1 MSIDQS
7 KIRNFCIIAHIDHG
21 KSTLADRI
29 IEKTGTLTSREMQ
42 AQVLDN
48 MDLERE
54 RGITIKSQAVRII
67 YQAKDGEEY
76 IFNLI
81 DTPGHVDF
89 NYEVSRSLAACD
101 GAILV
106 VDAAQGVE
114 AQTLANVYLALD
126 HDLDVL
132 PVINKIDLPSA
143 RPEEVAQEIE
153 DVIGIEAMDAPRI
166 SAKTGLNIE
175 EVLEQIV
182 TKIPAPAGDPK
193 APLKALIFDALYD
206 SYKGVIVFC
215 RIKEGTVKV
224 GTKIKMMATGAEDL
238 VTEVGYFGAGQFI
251 PCDELSAGMVG
262 YITASI
268 KNVKDTRVGDTIT
281 DAAEPITPEKQ
292 AEIERW
298 LASQPKHQPAD
309 SVTEKRSNLLIVF
322 AESLESWVLEKKVD
336 GKEITPCLNRLLK
349 EKSTL
354 YAPNVLTQVKGGRS
368 IDAQLMICSGLLP
381 LMSGTYSSL
390 YYDNTFYTLQK
401 AMRWLKHSRSYLLTI
416 DKVSTW
422 NQGAV
427 ARSFG
432 TDTIISYHD
441 FKMTEAFGTHKRIG
455 DASFFKQCREKI
467 ERGEVWKPGESVYM
481 QFVTYSGHAPFK
493 LPNHLRTITFPA
505 SIPEKAADYMTTAH
519 YTDKAIG
526 DFVAYLKTLP
536 QYKETIVVIVGDH
549 EGLASYRQE
558 LVGNPACRGLVSDK
572 QLTPFIVLN
581 SPVGMRYDKF
591 MGQIDIYPTL
601 LNLMQLDAYRWHGL
615 GQSILDPRKQGVAV
629 GSVMNVEGTGSDK
642 EVERLKEAHTVSDY
656 MLRYDWLKRLD

>member
-1 MSIDQS
+1 MRQQLWDKTAIIFAVGIFLTFVAFDVIWCMDTTFASFS
-7 KIRNFCIIAHIDHG
+7 FFETYATKIIA
-21 KSTLADRI
+21 TLALA
-29 IEKTGTLTSREMQ
+29 GVYALTRCRW
-42 AQVLDN
+42 AQ
-48 MDLERE
+48 
-54 RGITIKSQAVRII
+54 I
-67 YQAKDGEEY
+67 
-76 IFNLI
+76 
-81 DTPGHVDF
+81 
-89 NYEVSRSLAACD
+89 
-101 GAILV
+101 V
-106 VDAAQGVE
+106 VM
-114 AQTLANVYLALD
+114 AL
-126 HDLDVL
+126 LDVL
-132 PVINKIDLPSA
+132 LVANLMYFRTYYSAIPASSYLEAGNLADFKASVTDSLRWADIVLPLITIATAVMAFRYKTTKRQPLTAVLKWWAAPLAGFSLLLTGVNLCKGGFHKSLRSVRQSA
-143 RPEEVAQEIE
+143 YLCSA
-153 DVIGIEAMDAPRI
+153 DAP
-166 SAKTGLNIE
+166 
-175 EVLEQIV
+175 
-182 TKIPAPAGDPK
+182 
-193 APLKALIFDALYD
+193 IFSVFGCIWYD
-206 SYKGVIVFC
+206 
-215 RIKEGTVKV
+215 
-224 GTKIKMMATGAEDL
+224 
-238 VTEVGYFGAGQFI
+238 
-251 PCDELSAGMVG
+251 
-262 YITASI
+262 
-268 KNVKDTRVGDTIT
+268 IT

-298 LASQPKHQPAD
+298 LASQPKHQPAN

-401 AMRWLKHSRSYLLTI
+401 AMRGLKHSRSYLLTI

-455 DASFFKQCREKI
+455 DASFFQQCREKI

-493 LPNHLRTITFPA
+493 LPDHLRTITFPA

>member
-1 MSIDQS
+1 MRQQLWDKTAIIFAVGIFLTFVAFDVIWCMDTTFASFS
-7 KIRNFCIIAHIDHG
+7 FFETYATKIIA
-21 KSTLADRI
+21 TLALA
-29 IEKTGTLTSREMQ
+29 GVYALTRCRW
-42 AQVLDN
+42 AQ
-48 MDLERE
+48 
-54 RGITIKSQAVRII
+54 I
-67 YQAKDGEEY
+67 
-76 IFNLI
+76 
-81 DTPGHVDF
+81 
-89 NYEVSRSLAACD
+89 
-101 GAILV
+101 V
-106 VDAAQGVE
+106 VM
-114 AQTLANVYLALD
+114 AL
-126 HDLDVL
+126 LDVL
-132 PVINKIDLPSA
+132 LVANLMYFRTYYSAIPASSYLEAGNLADFKASVTDSLRWADIVLPLITIATAVMAFRYKTTKRQPLTAVLKWWAAPLAGFALLLTGVNLCKGGFHKSLRSVRQSA
-143 RPEEVAQEIE
+143 YLCSA
-153 DVIGIEAMDAPRI
+153 DAP
-166 SAKTGLNIE
+166 
-175 EVLEQIV
+175 
-182 TKIPAPAGDPK
+182 
-193 APLKALIFDALYD
+193 IFSVFGCIWYD
-206 SYKGVIVFC
+206 
-215 RIKEGTVKV
+215 
-224 GTKIKMMATGAEDL
+224 
-238 VTEVGYFGAGQFI
+238 
-251 PCDELSAGMVG
+251 
-262 YITASI
+262 
-268 KNVKDTRVGDTIT
+268 IT

-336 GKEITPCLNRLLK
+336 GKEITPCLNSLLK

-401 AMRWLKHSRSYLLTI
+401 AMRGLKHSRSYLLTI

-455 DASFFKQCREKI
+455 DASFFQQCREKI

-493 LPNHLRTITFPA
+493 LPDHLRTITFPA

-601 LNLMQLDAYRWHGL
+601 LNLMQLDTYRWHGL

>member
-1 MSIDQS
+1 MRQQLWDKTSIVFAVGIFLTFVAFDVIWCMDTTFAS
-7 KIRNFCIIAHIDHG
+7 FSFFETYATKIIA
-21 KSTLADRI
+21 TLALASVYA
-29 IEKTGTLTSREMQ
+29 LTRCRW
-42 AQVLDN
+42 AQ
-48 MDLERE
+48 
-54 RGITIKSQAVRII
+54 I
-67 YQAKDGEEY
+67 
-76 IFNLI
+76 
-81 DTPGHVDF
+81 
-89 NYEVSRSLAACD
+89 
-101 GAILV
+101 V
-106 VDAAQGVE
+106 VM
-114 AQTLANVYLALD
+114 AL
-126 HDLDVL
+126 LDVL
-132 PVINKIDLPSA
+132 LVANLMYFRTYYSAIPASSYLEAGNLADFKASVTDSLRWADIVLPLITIATAVMAFRSKTTKRQPLTAVLKWWAAPLAGFALLLTGVNLCKGGFHKSLRSVRQSA
-143 RPEEVAQEIE
+143 YLCSA
-153 DVIGIEAMDAPRI
+153 DAP
-166 SAKTGLNIE
+166 
-175 EVLEQIV
+175 
-182 TKIPAPAGDPK
+182 
-193 APLKALIFDALYD
+193 IFSVFGCIWYD
-206 SYKGVIVFC
+206 
-215 RIKEGTVKV
+215 
-224 GTKIKMMATGAEDL
+224 
-238 VTEVGYFGAGQFI
+238 
-251 PCDELSAGMVG
+251 
-262 YITASI
+262 
-268 KNVKDTRVGDTIT
+268 IT

-401 AMRWLKHSRSYLLTI
+401 AMRGLKHSRSYLLTI

-455 DASFFKQCREKI
+455 DASFFQQCREKI

-493 LPNHLRTITFPA
+493 LPDHLRTITFPA

>member
-1 MSIDQS
+1 MRQQLWDKTAIIFAVGIFLTFVAFDVIWCMDTTFASFS
-7 KIRNFCIIAHIDHG
+7 FFETYATKIIA
-21 KSTLADRI
+21 TLALA
-29 IEKTGTLTSREMQ
+29 GVYALTRCRW
-42 AQVLDN
+42 AQ
-48 MDLERE
+48 
-54 RGITIKSQAVRII
+54 I
-67 YQAKDGEEY
+67 
-76 IFNLI
+76 
-81 DTPGHVDF
+81 
-89 NYEVSRSLAACD
+89 
-101 GAILV
+101 V
-106 VDAAQGVE
+106 VM
-114 AQTLANVYLALD
+114 AL
-126 HDLDVL
+126 LDVL
-132 PVINKIDLPSA
+132 LVANLMYFRTYYSAIPASSYLEAGNLADFKASVTDSLRWADIVLPLITIATAVMAFRYKTTKRQPLTAVLKWWAAPLAGFALLLTGVNLCKGGFHKSLRSVRQSA
-143 RPEEVAQEIE
+143 YLCSA
-153 DVIGIEAMDAPRI
+153 DAP
-166 SAKTGLNIE
+166 
-175 EVLEQIV
+175 
-182 TKIPAPAGDPK
+182 
-193 APLKALIFDALYD
+193 IFSVFGCIWYD
-206 SYKGVIVFC
+206 
-215 RIKEGTVKV
+215 
-224 GTKIKMMATGAEDL
+224 
-238 VTEVGYFGAGQFI
+238 
-251 PCDELSAGMVG
+251 
-262 YITASI
+262 
-268 KNVKDTRVGDTIT
+268 IT
-281 DAAEPITPEKQ
+281 DATEPITPEKQ

-401 AMRWLKHSRSYLLTI
+401 AMRGLKHSRSYLLTI

-455 DASFFKQCREKI
+455 DASFFQQCREKI

-493 LPNHLRTITFPA
+493 LPDHLRTITFPA

-615 GQSILDPRKQGVAV
+615 GQSILDPCKQGVAV

>member
-1 MSIDQS
+1 MRQQLWDKTAIIFAVGIFLTFVAFDVIWCMDTTFASFS
-7 KIRNFCIIAHIDHG
+7 FFETYATKIIA
-21 KSTLADRI
+21 TLALA
-29 IEKTGTLTSREMQ
+29 GVYALTRSRW
-42 AQVLDN
+42 AQ
-48 MDLERE
+48 
-54 RGITIKSQAVRII
+54 I
-67 YQAKDGEEY
+67 
-76 IFNLI
+76 
-81 DTPGHVDF
+81 
-89 NYEVSRSLAACD
+89 
-101 GAILV
+101 V
-106 VDAAQGVE
+106 VM
-114 AQTLANVYLALD
+114 AL
-126 HDLDVL
+126 LDVL
-132 PVINKIDLPSA
+132 LVANLMYFRTYYSA
-143 RPEEVAQEIE
+143 IPASSYL
-153 DVIGIEAMDAPRI
+153 EAGNLADFKASVTDSLRWADIVLLLISIATAVMAFRYKTTKRQPLTAVLKWWAAPLAGFALLLTGVNLCKGGFHKSLRSVRQSAYLCSADAP
-166 SAKTGLNIE
+166 
-175 EVLEQIV
+175 
-182 TKIPAPAGDPK
+182 
-193 APLKALIFDALYD
+193 IFSVFGCIWYD
-206 SYKGVIVFC
+206 
-215 RIKEGTVKV
+215 
-224 GTKIKMMATGAEDL
+224 
-238 VTEVGYFGAGQFI
+238 
-251 PCDELSAGMVG
+251 
-262 YITASI
+262 
-268 KNVKDTRVGDTIT
+268 IT

-292 AEIERW
+292 AEIEQW

-322 AESLESWVLEKKVD
+322 AESLESWVLEKEVD

-401 AMRWLKHSRSYLLTI
+401 AMRGLKHSRSYLLTI

-455 DASFFKQCREKI
+455 DASFFQQCREKI

-493 LPNHLRTITFPA
+493 LPDHLRTITFPA

>member
-1 MSIDQS
+1 MRQQLWDKTAIIFAVGIFLTFVAFDVIWCMDTTFASFS
-7 KIRNFCIIAHIDHG
+7 FFETYATKIIA
-21 KSTLADRI
+21 TLALA
-29 IEKTGTLTSREMQ
+29 GVYALTRCRW
-42 AQVLDN
+42 AQ
-48 MDLERE
+48 
-54 RGITIKSQAVRII
+54 I
-67 YQAKDGEEY
+67 
-76 IFNLI
+76 
-81 DTPGHVDF
+81 
-89 NYEVSRSLAACD
+89 
-101 GAILV
+101 V
-106 VDAAQGVE
+106 VM
-114 AQTLANVYLALD
+114 AL
-126 HDLDVL
+126 LDVL
-132 PVINKIDLPSA
+132 LVANLMYFRTYYSA
-143 RPEEVAQEIE
+143 IPASSYL
-153 DVIGIEAMDAPRI
+153 EAGNLADFKASVTDSLRWADIVMPLITIATAVMAFRYKTTKRQPLTAVLKWWAAPLAGFALLLTGVNLCKGGFHKSLRSVRQSAYLCSADAP
-166 SAKTGLNIE
+166 
-175 EVLEQIV
+175 
-182 TKIPAPAGDPK
+182 
-193 APLKALIFDALYD
+193 IFSVFGCIWYD
-206 SYKGVIVFC
+206 
-215 RIKEGTVKV
+215 
-224 GTKIKMMATGAEDL
+224 
-238 VTEVGYFGAGQFI
+238 
-251 PCDELSAGMVG
+251 
-262 YITASI
+262 
-268 KNVKDTRVGDTIT
+268 IT

-401 AMRWLKHSRSYLLTI
+401 AMRGLKHSRSYLLTI

-455 DASFFKQCREKI
+455 DASFFQQCREKI

-493 LPNHLRTITFPA
+493 LTDHLRTITFPA

>member
-1 MSIDQS
+1 MRQQLWDKTAIIFAVGIFLTFVAFDVIWCMDTTFASFS
-7 KIRNFCIIAHIDHG
+7 FFETYATKIIA
-21 KSTLADRI
+21 TLALA
-29 IEKTGTLTSREMQ
+29 GVYALTRCRW
-42 AQVLDN
+42 AQ
-48 MDLERE
+48 
-54 RGITIKSQAVRII
+54 I
-67 YQAKDGEEY
+67 
-76 IFNLI
+76 
-81 DTPGHVDF
+81 
-89 NYEVSRSLAACD
+89 
-101 GAILV
+101 V
-106 VDAAQGVE
+106 VM
-114 AQTLANVYLALD
+114 AL
-126 HDLDVL
+126 LDVL
-132 PVINKIDLPSA
+132 LVANLMYFRTYYSA
-143 RPEEVAQEIE
+143 IPASSYL
-153 DVIGIEAMDAPRI
+153 EAGNLADFKASVTDSLRWADIVMPLITIATAVMAFRYKTTKRQPLTAVLKWWAAPLAGFALLLTGVNLCKGGFHKSLRSVRQSAYLCSADAP
-166 SAKTGLNIE
+166 
-175 EVLEQIV
+175 
-182 TKIPAPAGDPK
+182 
-193 APLKALIFDALYD
+193 IFSVFGCIWYD
-206 SYKGVIVFC
+206 
-215 RIKEGTVKV
+215 
-224 GTKIKMMATGAEDL
+224 
-238 VTEVGYFGAGQFI
+238 
-251 PCDELSAGMVG
+251 
-262 YITASI
+262 
-268 KNVKDTRVGDTIT
+268 IT

-401 AMRWLKHSRSYLLTI
+401 AMRGLKHSRSYLLTI

-455 DASFFKQCREKI
+455 DASFFQQCREKI

-493 LPNHLRTITFPA
+493 LPDHLRTITFPA

-558 LVGNPACRGLVSDK
+558 LIGNPACRGLVSDK

>member
-1 MSIDQS
+1 MRQQLWDKTAIIFAVGIFLTFVAFDVIWCMDTTFASFS
-7 KIRNFCIIAHIDHG
+7 FFETYATKIIA
-21 KSTLADRI
+21 TLALA
-29 IEKTGTLTSREMQ
+29 GVYALTRCRW
-42 AQVLDN
+42 AQ
-48 MDLERE
+48 
-54 RGITIKSQAVRII
+54 I
-67 YQAKDGEEY
+67 
-76 IFNLI
+76 
-81 DTPGHVDF
+81 
-89 NYEVSRSLAACD
+89 
-101 GAILV
+101 V
-106 VDAAQGVE
+106 VM
-114 AQTLANVYLALD
+114 AL
-126 HDLDVL
+126 LDVL
-132 PVINKIDLPSA
+132 LVANLMYFRTYYSAIPASSYLEAGNLADFKASVTDSLRWADIVLPLITIATAVMAFRSKTTKRQPLTAVLKWWAAPLAGFALLLTGVNLCKGGFHKSLCSVRQSA
-143 RPEEVAQEIE
+143 YLCSA
-153 DVIGIEAMDAPRI
+153 DAP
-166 SAKTGLNIE
+166 
-175 EVLEQIV
+175 
-182 TKIPAPAGDPK
+182 
-193 APLKALIFDALYD
+193 IFSVFGCIWYD
-206 SYKGVIVFC
+206 
-215 RIKEGTVKV
+215 
-224 GTKIKMMATGAEDL
+224 
-238 VTEVGYFGAGQFI
+238 
-251 PCDELSAGMVG
+251 
-262 YITASI
+262 
-268 KNVKDTRVGDTIT
+268 IT

-401 AMRWLKHSRSYLLTI
+401 AMRGLKHSRSYLLTI

-455 DASFFKQCREKI
+455 DASFFQQCREKI

-493 LPNHLRTITFPA
+493 LPDHLRTITFPA
-505 SIPEKAADYMTTAH
+505 SIPEKVADYMTTAH

>member
-1 MSIDQS
+1 MKQQLWDKTAIIFAVGIFLTFVAFDVIWCMDTTFASFS
-7 KIRNFCIIAHIDHG
+7 FFETYATKIIA
-21 KSTLADRI
+21 TLALA
-29 IEKTGTLTSREMQ
+29 GVYALTRCRW
-42 AQVLDN
+42 AQ
-48 MDLERE
+48 
-54 RGITIKSQAVRII
+54 I
-67 YQAKDGEEY
+67 
-76 IFNLI
+76 
-81 DTPGHVDF
+81 
-89 NYEVSRSLAACD
+89 
-101 GAILV
+101 V
-106 VDAAQGVE
+106 VM
-114 AQTLANVYLALD
+114 AL
-126 HDLDVL
+126 LDVL
-132 PVINKIDLPSA
+132 LVANLMYFRTYYSAIPASSYLEAGNLADFKASVTDSLRWTDIVLPLITIATAVMAFRYKTTKRQPLTAVLKWWAAPLAGFALLLTGVNLCKGGFHKSLRSVRQSA
-143 RPEEVAQEIE
+143 YLCSA
-153 DVIGIEAMDAPRI
+153 DAP
-166 SAKTGLNIE
+166 
-175 EVLEQIV
+175 
-182 TKIPAPAGDPK
+182 
-193 APLKALIFDALYD
+193 IFSVFGCIWYD
-206 SYKGVIVFC
+206 
-215 RIKEGTVKV
+215 
-224 GTKIKMMATGAEDL
+224 
-238 VTEVGYFGAGQFI
+238 
-251 PCDELSAGMVG
+251 
-262 YITASI
+262 
-268 KNVKDTRVGDTIT
+268 IT

-298 LASQPKHQPAD
+298 LTSQPKHQPAD

-401 AMRWLKHSRSYLLTI
+401 AMRGLKHSRSYLLTI

-455 DASFFKQCREKI
+455 DASFFQQCREKI
-467 ERGEVWKPGESVYM
+467 ERGEVWKPDESVYM

-493 LPNHLRTITFPA
+493 LPDHLRTITFPA

-642 EVERLKEAHTVSDY
+642 EVDV
-656 MLRYDWLKRLD
+656 

>member
-1 MSIDQS
+1 MRQQIWDKTAIIFAVGIFLTFVAFDVIWCMDTTFASFS
-7 KIRNFCIIAHIDHG
+7 FFETYATKIIA
-21 KSTLADRI
+21 TLALA
-29 IEKTGTLTSREMQ
+29 GVYALTRCRW
-42 AQVLDN
+42 AQ
-48 MDLERE
+48 
-54 RGITIKSQAVRII
+54 I
-67 YQAKDGEEY
+67 
-76 IFNLI
+76 
-81 DTPGHVDF
+81 
-89 NYEVSRSLAACD
+89 
-101 GAILV
+101 V
-106 VDAAQGVE
+106 VM
-114 AQTLANVYLALD
+114 AL
-126 HDLDVL
+126 LDVL
-132 PVINKIDLPSA
+132 LVANLMYFRTYYSAIPASSYLEAGNLADFKASVTDSLRWADIVLPLITIATAVMAFRYKTTKRQPLTAVLKWWAAPLAGFALLLTGVNLCKGGFHKSLRSVRQSA
-143 RPEEVAQEIE
+143 YLCSA
-153 DVIGIEAMDAPRI
+153 DAP
-166 SAKTGLNIE
+166 
-175 EVLEQIV
+175 
-182 TKIPAPAGDPK
+182 
-193 APLKALIFDALYD
+193 IFSVFGCIWYD
-206 SYKGVIVFC
+206 
-215 RIKEGTVKV
+215 
-224 GTKIKMMATGAEDL
+224 
-238 VTEVGYFGAGQFI
+238 
-251 PCDELSAGMVG
+251 
-262 YITASI
+262 
-268 KNVKDTRVGDTIT
+268 IT

-401 AMRWLKHSRSYLLTI
+401 AMRGLKHSRSYLLTI

-455 DASFFKQCREKI
+455 DASFFQQCREKI

-493 LPNHLRTITFPA
+493 LPDHLRTITFPA

-558 LVGNPACRGLVSDK
+558 LVGNPACHGLVSDK

-656 MLRYDWLKRLD
+656 ILRYDWLKRLD

>member
-1 MSIDQS
+1 MRQQLWDKTAIIFAVGIFLTFVAFDVIWCMDTTFASFS
-7 KIRNFCIIAHIDHG
+7 FFETYATKIIA
-21 KSTLADRI
+21 TLALA
-29 IEKTGTLTSREMQ
+29 GVYALTRCRW
-42 AQVLDN
+42 AQ
-48 MDLERE
+48 
-54 RGITIKSQAVRII
+54 I
-67 YQAKDGEEY
+67 
-76 IFNLI
+76 
-81 DTPGHVDF
+81 
-89 NYEVSRSLAACD
+89 
-101 GAILV
+101 V
-106 VDAAQGVE
+106 VM
-114 AQTLANVYLALD
+114 AL
-126 HDLDVL
+126 LDVL
-132 PVINKIDLPSA
+132 LVANLMYFRTYYSAIPASSYLEAGNLADFKASVTDSLRWADIVLPLITIATAVMAFRYKTTKRQPLTAVLKWWAAPLAGFALLLTGVNLCKGGFHKSLRSVRQSA
-143 RPEEVAQEIE
+143 YLCSA
-153 DVIGIEAMDAPRI
+153 DAP
-166 SAKTGLNIE
+166 
-175 EVLEQIV
+175 
-182 TKIPAPAGDPK
+182 
-193 APLKALIFDALYD
+193 IFSVFGCIWYD
-206 SYKGVIVFC
+206 
-215 RIKEGTVKV
+215 
-224 GTKIKMMATGAEDL
+224 
-238 VTEVGYFGAGQFI
+238 
-251 PCDELSAGMVG
+251 
-262 YITASI
+262 
-268 KNVKDTRVGDTIT
+268 IT

-401 AMRWLKHSRSYLLTI
+401 AMRGLKHSRSYLLTI

-455 DASFFKQCREKI
+455 DASFFQQCREKI

-493 LPNHLRTITFPA
+493 LPDHLRTITFPA

-536 QYKETIVVIVGDH
+536 QYKETIVLIVGDH

>member
-1 MSIDQS
+1 MRQQLWDKTSIVFAVGIFLTFVAFDVIWCMDTTFAS
-7 KIRNFCIIAHIDHG
+7 FSFIETYATKIIA
-21 KSTLADRI
+21 TLALA
-29 IEKTGTLTSREMQ
+29 GVYALTRCRW
-42 AQVLDN
+42 AQ
-48 MDLERE
+48 
-54 RGITIKSQAVRII
+54 I
-67 YQAKDGEEY
+67 
-76 IFNLI
+76 
-81 DTPGHVDF
+81 
-89 NYEVSRSLAACD
+89 
-101 GAILV
+101 V
-106 VDAAQGVE
+106 VM
-114 AQTLANVYLALD
+114 AL
-126 HDLDVL
+126 LDVL
-132 PVINKIDLPSA
+132 LVANLMYFRTYYSA
-143 RPEEVAQEIE
+143 IPASSYL
-153 DVIGIEAMDAPRI
+153 EAGNLADFKASVTDSLRWADIVLLLISIATAVMAFRYKTTKRQPLTAVLKWWAAPLAGFALLLTGVNLCKGGFHKSLRSVRQSAYLCSADAP
-166 SAKTGLNIE
+166 
-175 EVLEQIV
+175 
-182 TKIPAPAGDPK
+182 
-193 APLKALIFDALYD
+193 IFSVFGCIWYD
-206 SYKGVIVFC
+206 
-215 RIKEGTVKV
+215 
-224 GTKIKMMATGAEDL
+224 
-238 VTEVGYFGAGQFI
+238 
-251 PCDELSAGMVG
+251 
-262 YITASI
+262 
-268 KNVKDTRVGDTIT
+268 IT

-401 AMRWLKHSRSYLLTI
+401 AMRGLKHSRSYLLTI

-455 DASFFKQCREKI
+455 DASFFQQCREKI

-493 LPNHLRTITFPA
+493 LPDHLRTITFPA

>member
-1 MSIDQS
+1 MRQQLWDKTAIIFAVGIFLTFVAFDVIWCMDTTFASFS
-7 KIRNFCIIAHIDHG
+7 FFETYATKIIA
-21 KSTLADRI
+21 TLALA
-29 IEKTGTLTSREMQ
+29 GVYALTRCRW
-42 AQVLDN
+42 AQ
-48 MDLERE
+48 
-54 RGITIKSQAVRII
+54 I
-67 YQAKDGEEY
+67 
-76 IFNLI
+76 
-81 DTPGHVDF
+81 
-89 NYEVSRSLAACD
+89 
-101 GAILV
+101 V
-106 VDAAQGVE
+106 VM
-114 AQTLANVYLALD
+114 AL
-126 HDLDVL
+126 LDVL
-132 PVINKIDLPSA
+132 LVANLMYFRTYYSAIPASSYLEAGNLADFKASVTDSLRWADIVLLLISIATAVIAFRYKTTKRQPLTAVLKWWAAPLAGFALLLTGVNLCKGGFHKSLRSVRQSA
-143 RPEEVAQEIE
+143 YLCSA
-153 DVIGIEAMDAPRI
+153 DAP
-166 SAKTGLNIE
+166 
-175 EVLEQIV
+175 
-182 TKIPAPAGDPK
+182 
-193 APLKALIFDALYD
+193 IFSVFGCIWYD
-206 SYKGVIVFC
+206 
-215 RIKEGTVKV
+215 
-224 GTKIKMMATGAEDL
+224 
-238 VTEVGYFGAGQFI
+238 
-251 PCDELSAGMVG
+251 
-262 YITASI
+262 
-268 KNVKDTRVGDTIT
+268 IT

-401 AMRWLKHSRSYLLTI
+401 AMRGLKHSRSYLLTI

-455 DASFFKQCREKI
+455 DASFFQQCREKI

-493 LPNHLRTITFPA
+493 LPDHLRTITFPA

>member
-1 MSIDQS
+1 MRQQLWDKTAIVFAVGIFLTFVAFDVIWCMDTTFASFS
-7 KIRNFCIIAHIDHG
+7 FFETYATKIIA
-21 KSTLADRI
+21 TLALA
-29 IEKTGTLTSREMQ
+29 GVYALTRCRW
-42 AQVLDN
+42 AQ
-48 MDLERE
+48 
-54 RGITIKSQAVRII
+54 I
-67 YQAKDGEEY
+67 
-76 IFNLI
+76 
-81 DTPGHVDF
+81 
-89 NYEVSRSLAACD
+89 
-101 GAILV
+101 V
-106 VDAAQGVE
+106 VM
-114 AQTLANVYLALD
+114 AL
-126 HDLDVL
+126 LDVL
-132 PVINKIDLPSA
+132 LVANLMYFRTYYSAIPASSYLEAGNLADFKASVTDSLRWADIVLPLISIATAVIAFRYKTTKRQPLTAVLKWWAAPLAGFALLLTGVNLCKGGFHKSLRSVRQSA
-143 RPEEVAQEIE
+143 YLCSA
-153 DVIGIEAMDAPRI
+153 DAP
-166 SAKTGLNIE
+166 
-175 EVLEQIV
+175 
-182 TKIPAPAGDPK
+182 
-193 APLKALIFDALYD
+193 IFSVFGCIWYD
-206 SYKGVIVFC
+206 
-215 RIKEGTVKV
+215 
-224 GTKIKMMATGAEDL
+224 
-238 VTEVGYFGAGQFI
+238 
-251 PCDELSAGMVG
+251 
-262 YITASI
+262 
-268 KNVKDTRVGDTIT
+268 IT

-401 AMRWLKHSRSYLLTI
+401 AMRGLKYSRSYLLTI

-455 DASFFKQCREKI
+455 DASFFQQCREKI

-493 LPNHLRTITFPA
+493 LPDHLRTITFPA

-601 LNLMQLDAYRWHGL
+601 LNLMQLDTYRWHGL

>member
-1 MSIDQS
+1 MRQQLWDKTAIVFAVGIFLTFVAFDVIWCMDTTFASFS
-7 KIRNFCIIAHIDHG
+7 FFETYATKIIA
-21 KSTLADRI
+21 TLALA
-29 IEKTGTLTSREMQ
+29 GVYALTRCRW
-42 AQVLDN
+42 AQ
-48 MDLERE
+48 
-54 RGITIKSQAVRII
+54 I
-67 YQAKDGEEY
+67 
-76 IFNLI
+76 
-81 DTPGHVDF
+81 
-89 NYEVSRSLAACD
+89 
-101 GAILV
+101 V
-106 VDAAQGVE
+106 VM
-114 AQTLANVYLALD
+114 AL
-126 HDLDVL
+126 LDVL
-132 PVINKIDLPSA
+132 LVANLMYFRTYYSAIPASSYLEAGNLADFKASVTDSLRWADIVLPLISIATAVMAFRYKTTKRQPLTAVLKWWAAPLAGFALLLTGVNLCKGGFHKSLRSVRQSA
-143 RPEEVAQEIE
+143 YLCSA
-153 DVIGIEAMDAPRI
+153 DAP
-166 SAKTGLNIE
+166 
-175 EVLEQIV
+175 
-182 TKIPAPAGDPK
+182 
-193 APLKALIFDALYD
+193 IFSVFGCIWYD
-206 SYKGVIVFC
+206 
-215 RIKEGTVKV
+215 
-224 GTKIKMMATGAEDL
+224 
-238 VTEVGYFGAGQFI
+238 
-251 PCDELSAGMVG
+251 
-262 YITASI
+262 
-268 KNVKDTRVGDTIT
+268 IT

-401 AMRWLKHSRSYLLTI
+401 AMRELKHSRSYLLTI

-455 DASFFKQCREKI
+455 DASFFQQCREKI

-493 LPNHLRTITFPA
+493 LPDHLRTITFPA

-601 LNLMQLDAYRWHGL
+601 LNLMQLDTYRWHGL

>member
-1 MSIDQS
+1 MRQQLWDKTSIVFAVGIFLTFVAFDVIWCMDTTFAS
-7 KIRNFCIIAHIDHG
+7 FSFFETYATKIIA
-21 KSTLADRI
+21 TLALA
-29 IEKTGTLTSREMQ
+29 GVYALTRCRW
-42 AQVLDN
+42 AQ
-48 MDLERE
+48 
-54 RGITIKSQAVRII
+54 I
-67 YQAKDGEEY
+67 
-76 IFNLI
+76 
-81 DTPGHVDF
+81 
-89 NYEVSRSLAACD
+89 
-101 GAILV
+101 V
-106 VDAAQGVE
+106 VM
-114 AQTLANVYLALD
+114 AL
-126 HDLDVL
+126 LDVL
-132 PVINKIDLPSA
+132 LVANLMYFRTYYSAIPASSYLEAGNLADFKASVTDSLRWADIVLPLITIATAVMAFRYKTTKRQPLTAVLKWWAAPLAGFALLLTGVNLCKGGFHKSLRSVRQSA
-143 RPEEVAQEIE
+143 YLCSA
-153 DVIGIEAMDAPRI
+153 DAP
-166 SAKTGLNIE
+166 
-175 EVLEQIV
+175 
-182 TKIPAPAGDPK
+182 
-193 APLKALIFDALYD
+193 IFSVFGCIWYD
-206 SYKGVIVFC
+206 
-215 RIKEGTVKV
+215 
-224 GTKIKMMATGAEDL
+224 
-238 VTEVGYFGAGQFI
+238 
-251 PCDELSAGMVG
+251 
-262 YITASI
+262 
-268 KNVKDTRVGDTIT
+268 IT

-401 AMRWLKHSRSYLLTI
+401 AMRGLKHSRSYLLTI

-455 DASFFKQCREKI
+455 DASFFQQCREKI

-493 LPNHLRTITFPA
+493 LPDHLRTIAFPA

-558 LVGNPACRGLVSDK
+558 LVGNPACHGLVSDK

-601 LNLMQLDAYRWHGL
+601 LNLMQLDTYRWHGL

>member
-1 MSIDQS
+1 MRQQLWDKTAIIFAVGIFLTFVAFDVIWCMDTTFASFS
-7 KIRNFCIIAHIDHG
+7 FFETYATKIIA
-21 KSTLADRI
+21 TLALA
-29 IEKTGTLTSREMQ
+29 GVYALTRCRW
-42 AQVLDN
+42 AQ
-48 MDLERE
+48 
-54 RGITIKSQAVRII
+54 I
-67 YQAKDGEEY
+67 
-76 IFNLI
+76 
-81 DTPGHVDF
+81 
-89 NYEVSRSLAACD
+89 
-101 GAILV
+101 V
-106 VDAAQGVE
+106 VM
-114 AQTLANVYLALD
+114 AL
-126 HDLDVL
+126 LDVL
-132 PVINKIDLPSA
+132 LVANLMYFRTYYSAIPASSYLEAGNLADFKASVTDSLRWADIVLPLITIATAVMAFRYKTTKRQPLTAMLKWWAAPLAGFALLLTGVNLCKGGFHKSLRSVRQSA
-143 RPEEVAQEIE
+143 YLCSA
-153 DVIGIEAMDAPRI
+153 DAP
-166 SAKTGLNIE
+166 
-175 EVLEQIV
+175 
-182 TKIPAPAGDPK
+182 
-193 APLKALIFDALYD
+193 IFSVFGCIWYD
-206 SYKGVIVFC
+206 
-215 RIKEGTVKV
+215 
-224 GTKIKMMATGAEDL
+224 
-238 VTEVGYFGAGQFI
+238 
-251 PCDELSAGMVG
+251 
-262 YITASI
+262 
-268 KNVKDTRVGDTIT
+268 IT

-401 AMRWLKHSRSYLLTI
+401 AMRGLKHSRSYLLTI

-455 DASFFKQCREKI
+455 DASFFQQCQEKI

-493 LPNHLRTITFPA
+493 LPDHLRTITFPA

>member
-1 MSIDQS
+1 MRQQLWDKTAIIFAVGIFLTFVAFDVIWCMDTTFASFS
-7 KIRNFCIIAHIDHG
+7 FFETYATKIIA
-21 KSTLADRI
+21 TLALA
-29 IEKTGTLTSREMQ
+29 GVYALTRCRW
-42 AQVLDN
+42 AQ
-48 MDLERE
+48 
-54 RGITIKSQAVRII
+54 I
-67 YQAKDGEEY
+67 
-76 IFNLI
+76 
-81 DTPGHVDF
+81 
-89 NYEVSRSLAACD
+89 
-101 GAILV
+101 V
-106 VDAAQGVE
+106 VM
-114 AQTLANVYLALD
+114 AL
-126 HDLDVL
+126 LDVL
-132 PVINKIDLPSA
+132 LVANLMYFRTYYSA
-143 RPEEVAQEIE
+143 IPASSYL
-153 DVIGIEAMDAPRI
+153 EAGNLADFKASVTDSLRWADIVMPLITIATAVMAFRYKTTKRQPLTAVLKWWAAPLAGFALLLTGVNLCKGGFHKSLRSVRQSAYLCSADAP
-166 SAKTGLNIE
+166 
-175 EVLEQIV
+175 
-182 TKIPAPAGDPK
+182 
-193 APLKALIFDALYD
+193 IFSVFGCIWYD
-206 SYKGVIVFC
+206 
-215 RIKEGTVKV
+215 
-224 GTKIKMMATGAEDL
+224 
-238 VTEVGYFGAGQFI
+238 
-251 PCDELSAGMVG
+251 
-262 YITASI
+262 
-268 KNVKDTRVGDTIT
+268 IT

-401 AMRWLKHSRSYLLTI
+401 AMRGLKHSRSYLLTI

-455 DASFFKQCREKI
+455 DASFFQQCREKI

-481 QFVTYSGHAPFK
+481 QFITYSGHAPFK
-493 LPNHLRTITFPA
+493 LPDHLRTITFPA

-656 MLRYDWLKRLD
+656 ILRYDWLKRLD

>member
-1 MSIDQS
+1 MRQQLWDKTSIVFAVGIFLTFVAFDVIWCMDTTFAS
-7 KIRNFCIIAHIDHG
+7 FSFFETYATKIIA
-21 KSTLADRI
+21 TLALA
-29 IEKTGTLTSREMQ
+29 GVYALTRCRW
-42 AQVLDN
+42 AQ
-48 MDLERE
+48 
-54 RGITIKSQAVRII
+54 I
-67 YQAKDGEEY
+67 
-76 IFNLI
+76 
-81 DTPGHVDF
+81 
-89 NYEVSRSLAACD
+89 
-101 GAILV
+101 V
-106 VDAAQGVE
+106 VM
-114 AQTLANVYLALD
+114 AL
-126 HDLDVL
+126 LDVL
-132 PVINKIDLPSA
+132 LVANLMYFRTYYSAIPASSYLEAGNLADFKASVTDSLRWADIVLPLITIATAVMAFRYKTTKRQPLTAVQKWWAAPLAGFALLLTGVNLCKGGFHKSLRSVRQSA
-143 RPEEVAQEIE
+143 YLCSA
-153 DVIGIEAMDAPRI
+153 DAP
-166 SAKTGLNIE
+166 
-175 EVLEQIV
+175 
-182 TKIPAPAGDPK
+182 
-193 APLKALIFDALYD
+193 IFSVFGCIWYD
-206 SYKGVIVFC
+206 
-215 RIKEGTVKV
+215 
-224 GTKIKMMATGAEDL
+224 
-238 VTEVGYFGAGQFI
+238 
-251 PCDELSAGMVG
+251 
-262 YITASI
+262 
-268 KNVKDTRVGDTIT
+268 IT

-401 AMRWLKHSRSYLLTI
+401 AMRGLKHSRSYLLTI

-455 DASFFKQCREKI
+455 DASFFQQCREKI

-493 LPNHLRTITFPA
+493 LPDHLRTITFPA

>member
-1 MSIDQS
+1 MRQQLWDKTAIIFAVGIFLTFVAFDVIWCMDTTFASFS
-7 KIRNFCIIAHIDHG
+7 FFETYATKIIA
-21 KSTLADRI
+21 TLALA
-29 IEKTGTLTSREMQ
+29 GVYALTRCRW
-42 AQVLDN
+42 AQ
-48 MDLERE
+48 
-54 RGITIKSQAVRII
+54 I
-67 YQAKDGEEY
+67 
-76 IFNLI
+76 
-81 DTPGHVDF
+81 
-89 NYEVSRSLAACD
+89 
-101 GAILV
+101 V
-106 VDAAQGVE
+106 VM
-114 AQTLANVYLALD
+114 AL
-126 HDLDVL
+126 LDVL
-132 PVINKIDLPSA
+132 LVANLMYFRTYYSAIPASSYLEAGNLADFKASVTDSLRWADIVLPLITIATAVMAFRYKTTKRQPLTAVLKWWAAPLAGFALLLTGVNLCKGGFHKSLRSVRQSA
-143 RPEEVAQEIE
+143 YLCSA
-153 DVIGIEAMDAPRI
+153 DAP
-166 SAKTGLNIE
+166 
-175 EVLEQIV
+175 
-182 TKIPAPAGDPK
+182 
-193 APLKALIFDALYD
+193 IFSVFGCIWYD
-206 SYKGVIVFC
+206 
-215 RIKEGTVKV
+215 
-224 GTKIKMMATGAEDL
+224 
-238 VTEVGYFGAGQFI
+238 
-251 PCDELSAGMVG
+251 
-262 YITASI
+262 
-268 KNVKDTRVGDTIT
+268 IT

-292 AEIERW
+292 VEIERW
-298 LASQPKHQPAD
+298 LVSQPKHQPAD

-401 AMRWLKHSRSYLLTI
+401 AMRGLKHSRSYLLTI

-455 DASFFKQCREKI
+455 DASFFQQCREKI
-467 ERGEVWKPGESVYM
+467 ERDEVWKPGESVYM

-493 LPNHLRTITFPA
+493 LPDHLRTITFPA

-615 GQSILDPRKQGVAV
+615 GQSILDPRKQGVVV

>member
-1 MSIDQS
+1 MRQQLWDKTAIIFAVGIFLTFMAFDVIWCMDTTFASFS
-7 KIRNFCIIAHIDHG
+7 LFETYATKIIA
-21 KSTLADRI
+21 TLALASVYA
-29 IEKTGTLTSREMQ
+29 LTRCRW
-42 AQVLDN
+42 AQ
-48 MDLERE
+48 
-54 RGITIKSQAVRII
+54 I
-67 YQAKDGEEY
+67 
-76 IFNLI
+76 
-81 DTPGHVDF
+81 
-89 NYEVSRSLAACD
+89 
-101 GAILV
+101 V
-106 VDAAQGVE
+106 VM
-114 AQTLANVYLALD
+114 AL
-126 HDLDVL
+126 LDVL
-132 PVINKIDLPSA
+132 LVANLMYFRTYYSAIPASSYLEAGNLADFKASVTDSLRWADIVLPLITIATAVMAFRYKTTKRQPLTAVLKWWAAPLAGFALLLTGVNLCKGGFHKSLRSVRQSA
-143 RPEEVAQEIE
+143 YLCSA
-153 DVIGIEAMDAPRI
+153 DAP
-166 SAKTGLNIE
+166 
-175 EVLEQIV
+175 
-182 TKIPAPAGDPK
+182 
-193 APLKALIFDALYD
+193 IFSVFGCIWYD
-206 SYKGVIVFC
+206 
-215 RIKEGTVKV
+215 
-224 GTKIKMMATGAEDL
+224 
-238 VTEVGYFGAGQFI
+238 
-251 PCDELSAGMVG
+251 
-262 YITASI
+262 
-268 KNVKDTRVGDTIT
+268 IT

-401 AMRWLKHSRSYLLTI
+401 AMRGLKHSRSYLLTI

-455 DASFFKQCREKI
+455 DASFFQQCREKI

-493 LPNHLRTITFPA
+493 LPDHLRTITFPA

-536 QYKETIVVIVGDH
+536 QYKETIVVVVGDH

>member
-1 MSIDQS
+1 MRQQLWDKTAIIFAVGIFLTFVAFDVIWCMDTTFASFS
-7 KIRNFCIIAHIDHG
+7 FFETYATKIIA
-21 KSTLADRI
+21 TLALA
-29 IEKTGTLTSREMQ
+29 GVYALTRCRW
-42 AQVLDN
+42 AQ
-48 MDLERE
+48 
-54 RGITIKSQAVRII
+54 I
-67 YQAKDGEEY
+67 
-76 IFNLI
+76 
-81 DTPGHVDF
+81 
-89 NYEVSRSLAACD
+89 
-101 GAILV
+101 V
-106 VDAAQGVE
+106 VM
-114 AQTLANVYLALD
+114 AL
-126 HDLDVL
+126 LDVL
-132 PVINKIDLPSA
+132 LVANLMYFRTYYSA
-143 RPEEVAQEIE
+143 IPASSYL
-153 DVIGIEAMDAPRI
+153 EAGNLADFKASVTDSLRWADIVMPLITIATAVMAFRYKTHKRQPLTAVLKWWAAPLAGFALLLTGVNLCKGGFHKSLRSVRQSAYLCSADAP
-166 SAKTGLNIE
+166 
-175 EVLEQIV
+175 
-182 TKIPAPAGDPK
+182 
-193 APLKALIFDALYD
+193 IFSVFGCIWYD
-206 SYKGVIVFC
+206 
-215 RIKEGTVKV
+215 
-224 GTKIKMMATGAEDL
+224 
-238 VTEVGYFGAGQFI
+238 
-251 PCDELSAGMVG
+251 
-262 YITASI
+262 
-268 KNVKDTRVGDTIT
+268 IT

-401 AMRWLKHSRSYLLTI
+401 AMRGLKHSRSYLLTI

-455 DASFFKQCREKI
+455 DASFFQQCREKI

-493 LPNHLRTITFPA
+493 LPDHLRTITFPA

>member
-1 MSIDQS
+1 MRQQLWDKTAIIFAVGIFLTFVAFDVIWCMDTTFASFS
-7 KIRNFCIIAHIDHG
+7 FFETYATKIIA
-21 KSTLADRI
+21 TLALA
-29 IEKTGTLTSREMQ
+29 GVYALTRCRW
-42 AQVLDN
+42 AQ
-48 MDLERE
+48 
-54 RGITIKSQAVRII
+54 I
-67 YQAKDGEEY
+67 
-76 IFNLI
+76 
-81 DTPGHVDF
+81 
-89 NYEVSRSLAACD
+89 
-101 GAILV
+101 V
-106 VDAAQGVE
+106 VM
-114 AQTLANVYLALD
+114 AL
-126 HDLDVL
+126 LDVL
-132 PVINKIDLPSA
+132 LVANLMYFRTYYSAIPASSYLEAGNLADFKASVTDSLRWADIVLPLITIATAVMAFRSKTTKRQPLTAVLKWWAAPLAGFALLLTGVNLCKGGFHKSLRSVRQSA
-143 RPEEVAQEIE
+143 YLCSA
-153 DVIGIEAMDAPRI
+153 DAP
-166 SAKTGLNIE
+166 
-175 EVLEQIV
+175 
-182 TKIPAPAGDPK
+182 
-193 APLKALIFDALYD
+193 IFSVFGCIWYD
-206 SYKGVIVFC
+206 
-215 RIKEGTVKV
+215 
-224 GTKIKMMATGAEDL
+224 
-238 VTEVGYFGAGQFI
+238 
-251 PCDELSAGMVG
+251 
-262 YITASI
+262 
-268 KNVKDTRVGDTIT
+268 IT

-401 AMRWLKHSRSYLLTI
+401 AMRGLKHSRSYLLTI

-455 DASFFKQCREKI
+455 DASFFQQCREKI

-493 LPNHLRTITFPA
+493 LPDHLRTITFPA

>member
-1 MSIDQS
+1 MRQQLWDKTAIIFAVGIFLTFVAFDVIWCMDTTFASFS
-7 KIRNFCIIAHIDHG
+7 FFETYATKIIA
-21 KSTLADRI
+21 TLALA
-29 IEKTGTLTSREMQ
+29 GVYALTRCRW
-42 AQVLDN
+42 AQ
-48 MDLERE
+48 
-54 RGITIKSQAVRII
+54 I
-67 YQAKDGEEY
+67 
-76 IFNLI
+76 
-81 DTPGHVDF
+81 
-89 NYEVSRSLAACD
+89 
-101 GAILV
+101 V
-106 VDAAQGVE
+106 VM
-114 AQTLANVYLALD
+114 AL
-126 HDLDVL
+126 LDVL
-132 PVINKIDLPSA
+132 LVANLMYFRTYYSAIPASSYLEAGNLADFKASVTDSLRWADIVLPLITIATAVMAFRYKTTKRQPLTAVLKWWAAPLAGFALLLTGVNLCKGGFHKSLRSVRQSA
-143 RPEEVAQEIE
+143 YLCSA
-153 DVIGIEAMDAPRI
+153 DAP
-166 SAKTGLNIE
+166 
-175 EVLEQIV
+175 
-182 TKIPAPAGDPK
+182 
-193 APLKALIFDALYD
+193 IFSVFGCIWYD
-206 SYKGVIVFC
+206 
-215 RIKEGTVKV
+215 
-224 GTKIKMMATGAEDL
+224 
-238 VTEVGYFGAGQFI
+238 
-251 PCDELSAGMVG
+251 
-262 YITASI
+262 
-268 KNVKDTRVGDTIT
+268 IT

-401 AMRWLKHSRSYLLTI
+401 AMRGLKHSRSYLLTI

-455 DASFFKQCREKI
+455 DASFFQQCREKI

-493 LPNHLRTITFPA
+493 LPDHLRTITFPA

-642 EVERLKEAHTVSDY
+642 EVERLKKAHTVSDY

>member
-1 MSIDQS
+1 MKQQLWDKTAIIFAVGIFLTFVAFDVIWCMDTTFASFS
-7 KIRNFCIIAHIDHG
+7 FFETYATKIIA
-21 KSTLADRI
+21 TLALA
-29 IEKTGTLTSREMQ
+29 GVYALTRCRW
-42 AQVLDN
+42 AQ
-48 MDLERE
+48 
-54 RGITIKSQAVRII
+54 I
-67 YQAKDGEEY
+67 
-76 IFNLI
+76 
-81 DTPGHVDF
+81 
-89 NYEVSRSLAACD
+89 
-101 GAILV
+101 V
-106 VDAAQGVE
+106 VM
-114 AQTLANVYLALD
+114 AL
-126 HDLDVL
+126 LDVL
-132 PVINKIDLPSA
+132 LVANLMYFRTYYSAIPASSYLEAGNLADFKASVTDSLRWADIVLPLITIATAVMAFRYKTTKRQPLTAVLKWWAAPLAGFALLLTGVNLCKGGFHKSLRSVRQSA
-143 RPEEVAQEIE
+143 YLCSA
-153 DVIGIEAMDAPRI
+153 DAP
-166 SAKTGLNIE
+166 
-175 EVLEQIV
+175 
-182 TKIPAPAGDPK
+182 
-193 APLKALIFDALYD
+193 IFSVFGCIWYD
-206 SYKGVIVFC
+206 
-215 RIKEGTVKV
+215 
-224 GTKIKMMATGAEDL
+224 
-238 VTEVGYFGAGQFI
+238 
-251 PCDELSAGMVG
+251 
-262 YITASI
+262 
-268 KNVKDTRVGDTIT
+268 IT
-281 DAAEPITPEKQ
+281 DTAEPITPEKQ

-390 YYDNTFYTLQK
+390 YYDNTFYTIQK
-401 AMRWLKHSRSYLLTI
+401 AMRGLKHSRSYLLTI

-455 DASFFKQCREKI
+455 DASFFQQCREKI

-493 LPNHLRTITFPA
+493 LPDHLRTITFPA

-581 SPVGMRYDKF
+581 SPVEMRYDKF

>member
-1 MSIDQS
+1 MKQQLWDKTAIIFAVGIFLTFVAFDVIWCMDTTFASFS
-7 KIRNFCIIAHIDHG
+7 FFETYATKIIA
-21 KSTLADRI
+21 TLALA
-29 IEKTGTLTSREMQ
+29 GVYALTRCRW
-42 AQVLDN
+42 AQ
-48 MDLERE
+48 
-54 RGITIKSQAVRII
+54 I
-67 YQAKDGEEY
+67 
-76 IFNLI
+76 
-81 DTPGHVDF
+81 
-89 NYEVSRSLAACD
+89 
-101 GAILV
+101 V
-106 VDAAQGVE
+106 VM
-114 AQTLANVYLALD
+114 AL
-126 HDLDVL
+126 LDVL
-132 PVINKIDLPSA
+132 LVANLMYFRTYYSAIPASSYLEAGNLADFKASVTDSLRWADIVLPLITIATAVMAFRYKTTKRQPLTAVLKWWAAPLAGFALLLTGVNLCKGGFHKSLRSVRQSA
-143 RPEEVAQEIE
+143 YLCSA
-153 DVIGIEAMDAPRI
+153 DAP
-166 SAKTGLNIE
+166 
-175 EVLEQIV
+175 
-182 TKIPAPAGDPK
+182 
-193 APLKALIFDALYD
+193 IFSVFGCIWYD
-206 SYKGVIVFC
+206 
-215 RIKEGTVKV
+215 
-224 GTKIKMMATGAEDL
+224 
-238 VTEVGYFGAGQFI
+238 
-251 PCDELSAGMVG
+251 
-262 YITASI
+262 
-268 KNVKDTRVGDTIT
+268 IT

-298 LASQPKHQPAD
+298 LASQPKHQPAN

-349 EKSTL
+349 DKSTL

-401 AMRWLKHSRSYLLTI
+401 AMRGLKHSRSYLLTI

-455 DASFFKQCREKI
+455 DASFFQQCREKI

-493 LPNHLRTITFPA
+493 LPDHLRTITFPA

>member
-1 MSIDQS
+1 MRQQLWDKTAIIFAVGIFLTFVAFDVIWCMDTTFASFS
-7 KIRNFCIIAHIDHG
+7 FFETYATKIIA
-21 KSTLADRI
+21 TLALV
-29 IEKTGTLTSREMQ
+29 GVYALTRCRW
-42 AQVLDN
+42 AQ
-48 MDLERE
+48 
-54 RGITIKSQAVRII
+54 I
-67 YQAKDGEEY
+67 
-76 IFNLI
+76 
-81 DTPGHVDF
+81 
-89 NYEVSRSLAACD
+89 
-101 GAILV
+101 V
-106 VDAAQGVE
+106 VM
-114 AQTLANVYLALD
+114 AL
-126 HDLDVL
+126 LDVL
-132 PVINKIDLPSA
+132 LVANLMYFRTYYSAIPASSYLEAGNLADFKASVTDSLRWADIVLPLITIATAVMAFRYKTTKRQPLTAVLKWWAAPLAGFALLLTGVNLCKGGFHKSLRSVRQSA
-143 RPEEVAQEIE
+143 YLCSA
-153 DVIGIEAMDAPRI
+153 DAP
-166 SAKTGLNIE
+166 
-175 EVLEQIV
+175 
-182 TKIPAPAGDPK
+182 
-193 APLKALIFDALYD
+193 IFSVFGCIWYD
-206 SYKGVIVFC
+206 
-215 RIKEGTVKV
+215 
-224 GTKIKMMATGAEDL
+224 
-238 VTEVGYFGAGQFI
+238 
-251 PCDELSAGMVG
+251 
-262 YITASI
+262 
-268 KNVKDTRVGDTIT
+268 IT

-292 AEIERW
+292 TEIERW

-401 AMRWLKHSRSYLLTI
+401 AMRGLKYSRSYLLTI

-455 DASFFKQCREKI
+455 DASFFQQCREKI

-493 LPNHLRTITFPA
+493 LPDHLRTITFPA

-601 LNLMQLDAYRWHGL
+601 LNLMQLDTYRWHGL

>member
-1 MSIDQS
+1 MRQQLWDKTAIIFAVGIFLTFVAFDVIWCMDTTFASFS
-7 KIRNFCIIAHIDHG
+7 FFETYATKIIA
-21 KSTLADRI
+21 TLALA
-29 IEKTGTLTSREMQ
+29 GVYALTRSRW
-42 AQVLDN
+42 AQ
-48 MDLERE
+48 
-54 RGITIKSQAVRII
+54 I
-67 YQAKDGEEY
+67 
-76 IFNLI
+76 
-81 DTPGHVDF
+81 
-89 NYEVSRSLAACD
+89 
-101 GAILV
+101 V
-106 VDAAQGVE
+106 VM
-114 AQTLANVYLALD
+114 AL
-126 HDLDVL
+126 LDVL
-132 PVINKIDLPSA
+132 MVANLMYFRTYYSAIPASSYLEAGNLADFKASVTDSLRWADIVLPLITIATAVMAFRSKTTKRQPLTAVLKWWAAPLAGFALLLTGVNLCKGGFHKSLRSVRQSA
-143 RPEEVAQEIE
+143 YLCSA
-153 DVIGIEAMDAPRI
+153 DAP
-166 SAKTGLNIE
+166 
-175 EVLEQIV
+175 
-182 TKIPAPAGDPK
+182 
-193 APLKALIFDALYD
+193 IFSVFGCIWYD
-206 SYKGVIVFC
+206 
-215 RIKEGTVKV
+215 
-224 GTKIKMMATGAEDL
+224 
-238 VTEVGYFGAGQFI
+238 
-251 PCDELSAGMVG
+251 
-262 YITASI
+262 
-268 KNVKDTRVGDTIT
+268 IT

-292 AEIERW
+292 AEIEQW

-322 AESLESWVLEKKVD
+322 AESLESWVLEKEVD

-401 AMRWLKHSRSYLLTI
+401 AMRGLKHSRSYLLTI

-455 DASFFKQCREKI
+455 DASFFQQCREKI

-481 QFVTYSGHAPFK
+481 QFITYSGHAPFK
-493 LPNHLRTITFPA
+493 LPDHLRTITFPA

-642 EVERLKEAHTVSDY
+642 EVERLKEAHSVSDY
-656 MLRYDWLKRLD
+656 MLRYNWLKRLD

>member
-1 MSIDQS
+1 MRQQLWDKTAIVFAVGIFLTFVAFDVIWCMDTTFASFS
-7 KIRNFCIIAHIDHG
+7 FFETYATKIIA
-21 KSTLADRI
+21 TLALV
-29 IEKTGTLTSREMQ
+29 GVYVLTRSRW
-42 AQVLDN
+42 AQ
-48 MDLERE
+48 
-54 RGITIKSQAVRII
+54 I
-67 YQAKDGEEY
+67 
-76 IFNLI
+76 
-81 DTPGHVDF
+81 
-89 NYEVSRSLAACD
+89 
-101 GAILV
+101 V
-106 VDAAQGVE
+106 VM
-114 AQTLANVYLALD
+114 AL
-126 HDLDVL
+126 LDVL
-132 PVINKIDLPSA
+132 MVANLMYFRTYYSAIPASSYLEAGNLADFKASVTDSLRWADIVLPLITIATAVMAFRYKTTKRQPLTAVLKWWAAPLAGFALLLTGVNLCKGGFHKSLRSVRQSA
-143 RPEEVAQEIE
+143 YLCSA
-153 DVIGIEAMDAPRI
+153 DAP
-166 SAKTGLNIE
+166 
-175 EVLEQIV
+175 
-182 TKIPAPAGDPK
+182 
-193 APLKALIFDALYD
+193 IFSVFGCIWYD
-206 SYKGVIVFC
+206 
-215 RIKEGTVKV
+215 
-224 GTKIKMMATGAEDL
+224 
-238 VTEVGYFGAGQFI
+238 
-251 PCDELSAGMVG
+251 
-262 YITASI
+262 
-268 KNVKDTRVGDTIT
+268 IT

-401 AMRWLKHSRSYLLTI
+401 AMRGLKHSRSYLLTI

-455 DASFFKQCREKI
+455 DASFFQQCREKI

-493 LPNHLRTITFPA
+493 LPDHLRTITFPA

>member
-1 MSIDQS
+1 MRQQLWDKTSIVFAVGIFLTFVAFDVIWCMDTTFAS
-7 KIRNFCIIAHIDHG
+7 FSFFETYATKIIA
-21 KSTLADRI
+21 TLALA
-29 IEKTGTLTSREMQ
+29 GVYALTRCRW
-42 AQVLDN
+42 AQ
-48 MDLERE
+48 
-54 RGITIKSQAVRII
+54 I
-67 YQAKDGEEY
+67 
-76 IFNLI
+76 
-81 DTPGHVDF
+81 
-89 NYEVSRSLAACD
+89 
-101 GAILV
+101 V
-106 VDAAQGVE
+106 VM
-114 AQTLANVYLALD
+114 AL
-126 HDLDVL
+126 LDVL
-132 PVINKIDLPSA
+132 LVANLMYFRTYYSAIPASSYLEAGNLADFKASVTDSLRWADIVLPLITIATAVMAFRYKTTKRQPLTAVLKWWAAPLAGFALLLTGVNLCKGGFHKSLRSVRQSA
-143 RPEEVAQEIE
+143 YLCSA
-153 DVIGIEAMDAPRI
+153 DAP
-166 SAKTGLNIE
+166 
-175 EVLEQIV
+175 
-182 TKIPAPAGDPK
+182 
-193 APLKALIFDALYD
+193 IFSVFGCIWYD
-206 SYKGVIVFC
+206 
-215 RIKEGTVKV
+215 
-224 GTKIKMMATGAEDL
+224 
-238 VTEVGYFGAGQFI
+238 
-251 PCDELSAGMVG
+251 
-262 YITASI
+262 
-268 KNVKDTRVGDTIT
+268 IT

-309 SVTEKRSNLLIVF
+309 SITEKRSNLLIVF

-401 AMRWLKHSRSYLLTI
+401 AMRGLKHSRSYLLTI

-455 DASFFKQCREKI
+455 DASFFQQCREKI

-493 LPNHLRTITFPA
+493 LPDHLRTITFPA

>member
-1 MSIDQS
+1 MRQQLWDKTAIIFAVGIFLTFVAFDVIWCMDTTFASFS
-7 KIRNFCIIAHIDHG
+7 FFETYATKIIA
-21 KSTLADRI
+21 TLALA
-29 IEKTGTLTSREMQ
+29 GVYALTRCRW
-42 AQVLDN
+42 AQ
-48 MDLERE
+48 
-54 RGITIKSQAVRII
+54 I
-67 YQAKDGEEY
+67 
-76 IFNLI
+76 
-81 DTPGHVDF
+81 
-89 NYEVSRSLAACD
+89 
-101 GAILV
+101 V
-106 VDAAQGVE
+106 VM
-114 AQTLANVYLALD
+114 AL
-126 HDLDVL
+126 LDVL
-132 PVINKIDLPSA
+132 LVANLMYFRTYYSAIPASSYLEAGNLADFKASVTDSLRWADIVLPLITIATAVMAFRYKTTKRQPLTAVLKWWAAPLAGFALLLTGVNLCKGGFHKSLRSVRQSA
-143 RPEEVAQEIE
+143 YLCSA
-153 DVIGIEAMDAPRI
+153 DAP
-166 SAKTGLNIE
+166 
-175 EVLEQIV
+175 
-182 TKIPAPAGDPK
+182 
-193 APLKALIFDALYD
+193 IFSVFGCIWYD
-206 SYKGVIVFC
+206 
-215 RIKEGTVKV
+215 
-224 GTKIKMMATGAEDL
+224 
-238 VTEVGYFGAGQFI
+238 
-251 PCDELSAGMVG
+251 
-262 YITASI
+262 
-268 KNVKDTRVGDTIT
+268 IT

-401 AMRWLKHSRSYLLTI
+401 AMRGLKHSRCYLLTI

-455 DASFFKQCREKI
+455 DASFFQQCREKI

-493 LPNHLRTITFPA
+493 LPDHLRTITFPA

-536 QYKETIVVIVGDH
+536 QYKETIVVIVGEH

>member
-1 MSIDQS
+1 MRQQLWDKTAIIFAVGIFLTFVAFDVIWCMDTTFASFS
-7 KIRNFCIIAHIDHG
+7 FFETYATKIIA
-21 KSTLADRI
+21 TLALA
-29 IEKTGTLTSREMQ
+29 GVYALTRCRW
-42 AQVLDN
+42 AQ
-48 MDLERE
+48 
-54 RGITIKSQAVRII
+54 I
-67 YQAKDGEEY
+67 
-76 IFNLI
+76 
-81 DTPGHVDF
+81 
-89 NYEVSRSLAACD
+89 
-101 GAILV
+101 V
-106 VDAAQGVE
+106 VM
-114 AQTLANVYLALD
+114 AL
-126 HDLDVL
+126 LDVL
-132 PVINKIDLPSA
+132 LVANLMYFRTYYSAIPASSYLEAGNLADFKASVTDSLRWADIVLPLITIATAVMAFRYKTTKRQPLTAVLKWWAAPLAGFALLLTGVNLCKGGFHKSLRSVRQSA
-143 RPEEVAQEIE
+143 YLCSA
-153 DVIGIEAMDAPRI
+153 DAP
-166 SAKTGLNIE
+166 
-175 EVLEQIV
+175 
-182 TKIPAPAGDPK
+182 
-193 APLKALIFDALYD
+193 IFSVFGCIWYD
-206 SYKGVIVFC
+206 
-215 RIKEGTVKV
+215 
-224 GTKIKMMATGAEDL
+224 
-238 VTEVGYFGAGQFI
+238 
-251 PCDELSAGMVG
+251 
-262 YITASI
+262 
-268 KNVKDTRVGDTIT
+268 IT

-401 AMRWLKHSRSYLLTI
+401 AMRGLKHSRSYLLTI

-455 DASFFKQCREKI
+455 DASFFQQCREKI

-493 LPNHLRTITFPA
+493 LPDHLRTITFPA

-549 EGLASYRQE
+549 EGLASYRQK

-591 MGQIDIYPTL
+591 MGQIDIYHTL

-629 GSVMNVEGTGSDK
+629 GSVMNVEGTRSDK

>member
-1 MSIDQS
+1 MRQQLWDKTAITFAVGIFLTFVAFDVIWCMDTTFASFS
-7 KIRNFCIIAHIDHG
+7 FFETYATKIIA
-21 KSTLADRI
+21 TLALA
-29 IEKTGTLTSREMQ
+29 GVYALTRCRW
-42 AQVLDN
+42 AQ
-48 MDLERE
+48 
-54 RGITIKSQAVRII
+54 I
-67 YQAKDGEEY
+67 
-76 IFNLI
+76 
-81 DTPGHVDF
+81 
-89 NYEVSRSLAACD
+89 
-101 GAILV
+101 V
-106 VDAAQGVE
+106 VM
-114 AQTLANVYLALD
+114 AL
-126 HDLDVL
+126 LDVL
-132 PVINKIDLPSA
+132 LVANLMYFRTYYSAIPASSYLEAGNLADFKASVTDSLRWADIVLPLITIATAVIAFRYKTTKRQPLTAVLKWWAAPLAGFALLLTGVNLCKGGFHKSLRSVRQSA
-143 RPEEVAQEIE
+143 YLCSA
-153 DVIGIEAMDAPRI
+153 DAP
-166 SAKTGLNIE
+166 
-175 EVLEQIV
+175 
-182 TKIPAPAGDPK
+182 
-193 APLKALIFDALYD
+193 IFSVFGCIWYD
-206 SYKGVIVFC
+206 
-215 RIKEGTVKV
+215 
-224 GTKIKMMATGAEDL
+224 
-238 VTEVGYFGAGQFI
+238 
-251 PCDELSAGMVG
+251 
-262 YITASI
+262 
-268 KNVKDTRVGDTIT
+268 IT

-401 AMRWLKHSRSYLLTI
+401 AMRGLKHSRSYLLTI

-455 DASFFKQCREKI
+455 DASFFQQCREKI

-493 LPNHLRTITFPA
+493 LPDHLRTITFPA

>member
-1 MSIDQS
+1 MRQQLWDKTSIVFAVGIFLTFVAFDVIWCMDTTFAS
-7 KIRNFCIIAHIDHG
+7 FSFFETYATKIIA
-21 KSTLADRI
+21 TLALA
-29 IEKTGTLTSREMQ
+29 GVYALTRCRW
-42 AQVLDN
+42 AQ
-48 MDLERE
+48 
-54 RGITIKSQAVRII
+54 I
-67 YQAKDGEEY
+67 
-76 IFNLI
+76 
-81 DTPGHVDF
+81 
-89 NYEVSRSLAACD
+89 
-101 GAILV
+101 V
-106 VDAAQGVE
+106 VM
-114 AQTLANVYLALD
+114 AL
-126 HDLDVL
+126 LDVL
-132 PVINKIDLPSA
+132 LVANLMYFRTYYSAIPASSYLEAGNLADFKASVTDSLRWADIVLPLITIATAVMAFRYKTTKRQPLTAVLKWWAAPLAGFALLLTGVNLCKGGFHKSLRSVRQSA
-143 RPEEVAQEIE
+143 YLCSA
-153 DVIGIEAMDAPRI
+153 DAP
-166 SAKTGLNIE
+166 
-175 EVLEQIV
+175 
-182 TKIPAPAGDPK
+182 
-193 APLKALIFDALYD
+193 IFSVFGCIWYD
-206 SYKGVIVFC
+206 
-215 RIKEGTVKV
+215 
-224 GTKIKMMATGAEDL
+224 
-238 VTEVGYFGAGQFI
+238 
-251 PCDELSAGMVG
+251 
-262 YITASI
+262 
-268 KNVKDTRVGDTIT
+268 IT

-401 AMRWLKHSRSYLLTI
+401 AMRGLKHSRSYLLTI

-455 DASFFKQCREKI
+455 DASFFQQCREKI

-493 LPNHLRTITFPA
+493 LPDHLRTITFPA
-505 SIPEKAADYMTTAH
+505 SIPEKAADYITTAH

-558 LVGNPACRGLVSDK
+558 LVGNPACHGLVSDK

-601 LNLMQLDAYRWHGL
+601 LNLMQLDTYRWHGL

>member
-1 MSIDQS
+1 MRQQLWDKTAIIFAVGIFLTFVAFDVIWCMDTTFASFS
-7 KIRNFCIIAHIDHG
+7 FFETYATKIIA
-21 KSTLADRI
+21 TLALAGVYALMRC
-29 IEKTGTLTSREMQ
+29 RW
-42 AQVLDN
+42 AQ
-48 MDLERE
+48 
-54 RGITIKSQAVRII
+54 I
-67 YQAKDGEEY
+67 
-76 IFNLI
+76 
-81 DTPGHVDF
+81 
-89 NYEVSRSLAACD
+89 
-101 GAILV
+101 V
-106 VDAAQGVE
+106 VM
-114 AQTLANVYLALD
+114 AL
-126 HDLDVL
+126 LDVL
-132 PVINKIDLPSA
+132 LVANLMYFRTYYSAIPASSYLEAGNLADFKASVTDSLRWADIVLPLITIATAVMAFRYKTAKRQPLTAVLKWWAAPLAGFALLLTGVNLCKGGFHKSLRSVRQSA
-143 RPEEVAQEIE
+143 YLCSA
-153 DVIGIEAMDAPRI
+153 DAP
-166 SAKTGLNIE
+166 
-175 EVLEQIV
+175 
-182 TKIPAPAGDPK
+182 
-193 APLKALIFDALYD
+193 IFSVFGCIWYD
-206 SYKGVIVFC
+206 
-215 RIKEGTVKV
+215 
-224 GTKIKMMATGAEDL
+224 
-238 VTEVGYFGAGQFI
+238 
-251 PCDELSAGMVG
+251 
-262 YITASI
+262 
-268 KNVKDTRVGDTIT
+268 IT

-298 LASQPKHQPAD
+298 LASQPKHQLAD

-336 GKEITPCLNRLLK
+336 SKEITPCLNSLLK

-401 AMRWLKHSRSYLLTI
+401 AMRGLKHSRSYLLTI

-455 DASFFKQCREKI
+455 DASFFQQCREKI

-493 LPNHLRTITFPA
+493 LPDHLRTITFPA

-558 LVGNPACRGLVSDK
+558 LVVNPACRGLVSDK

>member
-1 MSIDQS
+1 MRQQLWDKTAIIFAVGIFLTFVAFDVIWCMDTTFASFS
-7 KIRNFCIIAHIDHG
+7 FFETYATKIIA
-21 KSTLADRI
+21 TLALADVYA
-29 IEKTGTLTSREMQ
+29 LTRCRW
-42 AQVLDN
+42 AQ
-48 MDLERE
+48 
-54 RGITIKSQAVRII
+54 I
-67 YQAKDGEEY
+67 
-76 IFNLI
+76 
-81 DTPGHVDF
+81 
-89 NYEVSRSLAACD
+89 
-101 GAILV
+101 V
-106 VDAAQGVE
+106 VM
-114 AQTLANVYLALD
+114 AL
-126 HDLDVL
+126 LDVL
-132 PVINKIDLPSA
+132 LVANLMYFRTYYSAIPASSYLEAGNLADFKASVTDSLRWADIVLPLITIATAVMAFRYKTTKRQPLTAVLKWWAAPLAGFALLLTGVNLCKGGFHKSLRSVRQSA
-143 RPEEVAQEIE
+143 YLCSA
-153 DVIGIEAMDAPRI
+153 DAP
-166 SAKTGLNIE
+166 
-175 EVLEQIV
+175 
-182 TKIPAPAGDPK
+182 
-193 APLKALIFDALYD
+193 IFSVFGCIWYD
-206 SYKGVIVFC
+206 
-215 RIKEGTVKV
+215 
-224 GTKIKMMATGAEDL
+224 
-238 VTEVGYFGAGQFI
+238 
-251 PCDELSAGMVG
+251 
-262 YITASI
+262 
-268 KNVKDTRVGDTIT
+268 IT

-292 AEIERW
+292 VEIERW
-298 LASQPKHQPAD
+298 LVSQPKHQPAD

-401 AMRWLKHSRSYLLTI
+401 AMRGLKHSRSYLLTI

-455 DASFFKQCREKI
+455 DASFFQQCREKI

-481 QFVTYSGHAPFK
+481 QFITYSGHAPFK
-493 LPNHLRTITFPA
+493 LPDHLRTITFPA

>member
-1 MSIDQS
+1 MRQQLWDKTAIIFAVGIFLTFVAFDVIWCMDTTFASFS
-7 KIRNFCIIAHIDHG
+7 FFETYATKIIA
-21 KSTLADRI
+21 TLALA
-29 IEKTGTLTSREMQ
+29 GVYALTRCRW
-42 AQVLDN
+42 AQ
-48 MDLERE
+48 
-54 RGITIKSQAVRII
+54 I
-67 YQAKDGEEY
+67 
-76 IFNLI
+76 
-81 DTPGHVDF
+81 
-89 NYEVSRSLAACD
+89 
-101 GAILV
+101 V
-106 VDAAQGVE
+106 VM
-114 AQTLANVYLALD
+114 AL
-126 HDLDVL
+126 LDVL
-132 PVINKIDLPSA
+132 LVANLMYFRTYYSAIPASSYLEAGNLADFKASVTDSLRWADIVLPLITIATAVMAFRYKTTKRQPLTAVLKWWAAPLAGFALLLTGVNLCKGGFHKSLRSVRQSA
-143 RPEEVAQEIE
+143 YLCSA
-153 DVIGIEAMDAPRI
+153 DAP
-166 SAKTGLNIE
+166 
-175 EVLEQIV
+175 
-182 TKIPAPAGDPK
+182 
-193 APLKALIFDALYD
+193 IFSVFGCIWYD
-206 SYKGVIVFC
+206 
-215 RIKEGTVKV
+215 
-224 GTKIKMMATGAEDL
+224 
-238 VTEVGYFGAGQFI
+238 
-251 PCDELSAGMVG
+251 
-262 YITASI
+262 
-268 KNVKDTRVGDTIT
+268 IT
-281 DAAEPITPEKQ
+281 DATEPITPEKQ

-298 LASQPKHQPAD
+298 LASQPKHQPAN

-390 YYDNTFYTLQK
+390 YYDNTFYTIQK
-401 AMRWLKHSRSYLLTI
+401 AMRGLKHSRSYLLTI

-455 DASFFKQCREKI
+455 DASFFQQCREKI

-493 LPNHLRTITFPA
+493 LPDHLRTITFPA
-505 SIPEKAADYMTTAH
+505 SIPEKAADYMTNAH

-558 LVGNPACRGLVSDK
+558 LVDNPVCRGLVSDK

>member
-1 MSIDQS
+1 MRQQLWDKTAIIFAVGIFLTFVAFDVIWCMDTTFASFS
-7 KIRNFCIIAHIDHG
+7 FFETYATKIIA
-21 KSTLADRI
+21 TLALA
-29 IEKTGTLTSREMQ
+29 GVYALTRCRW
-42 AQVLDN
+42 AQ
-48 MDLERE
+48 
-54 RGITIKSQAVRII
+54 I
-67 YQAKDGEEY
+67 
-76 IFNLI
+76 
-81 DTPGHVDF
+81 
-89 NYEVSRSLAACD
+89 
-101 GAILV
+101 V
-106 VDAAQGVE
+106 VM
-114 AQTLANVYLALD
+114 AL
-126 HDLDVL
+126 LDVL
-132 PVINKIDLPSA
+132 LVANLMYFRTYYSAIPASSYLEAGNLADFKASVTDSLRWADIVLPLITIATAVMAFRYKTTKRQPLTAVLKWWAAPLAGFALLLTGINLCKGGFHKSLRSVRQSA
-143 RPEEVAQEIE
+143 YLCSA
-153 DVIGIEAMDAPRI
+153 DAP
-166 SAKTGLNIE
+166 
-175 EVLEQIV
+175 
-182 TKIPAPAGDPK
+182 
-193 APLKALIFDALYD
+193 IFSVFGCIWYD
-206 SYKGVIVFC
+206 
-215 RIKEGTVKV
+215 
-224 GTKIKMMATGAEDL
+224 
-238 VTEVGYFGAGQFI
+238 
-251 PCDELSAGMVG
+251 
-262 YITASI
+262 
-268 KNVKDTRVGDTIT
+268 IT

-292 AEIERW
+292 VEIERW

-401 AMRWLKHSRSYLLTI
+401 AMRGLKHSRSYLLTI

-455 DASFFKQCREKI
+455 DASFFQQCREKI

-493 LPNHLRTITFPA
+493 LPDHLRTITFPA

-615 GQSILDPRKQGVAV
+615 GQSILNPRKQGVAV

>member
-1 MSIDQS
+1 MRQQLWDKTAITFAVGIFLTFVAFDVIWCMDTTFASFS
-7 KIRNFCIIAHIDHG
+7 FFETYATKIIA
-21 KSTLADRI
+21 TLALAGVYALTRCRWAQI
-29 IEKTGTLTSREMQ
+29 VVMTL
-42 AQVLDN
+42 
-48 MDLERE
+48 
-54 RGITIKSQAVRII
+54 
-67 YQAKDGEEY
+67 
-76 IFNLI
+76 
-81 DTPGHVDF
+81 
-89 NYEVSRSLAACD
+89 
-101 GAILV
+101 
-106 VDAAQGVE
+106 
-114 AQTLANVYLALD
+114 
-126 HDLDVL
+126 LDVL
-132 PVINKIDLPSA
+132 LVANLMYFRTYYSAIPASSYLEAGNLADFKASVTDSLRWADIVLPLITIATAVMALRSKATKRQPLTAVLKWWAAPLAGFALLLTGVNLCKGGFHKSLRSVRQSA
-143 RPEEVAQEIE
+143 YLCSA
-153 DVIGIEAMDAPRI
+153 DAP
-166 SAKTGLNIE
+166 
-175 EVLEQIV
+175 
-182 TKIPAPAGDPK
+182 
-193 APLKALIFDALYD
+193 IFSVFGCIWYD
-206 SYKGVIVFC
+206 
-215 RIKEGTVKV
+215 
-224 GTKIKMMATGAEDL
+224 
-238 VTEVGYFGAGQFI
+238 
-251 PCDELSAGMVG
+251 
-262 YITASI
+262 
-268 KNVKDTRVGDTIT
+268 IT

-401 AMRWLKHSRSYLLTI
+401 AMRGLKHSRSYLLTI

-455 DASFFKQCREKI
+455 DASFFQQCREKI

-493 LPNHLRTITFPA
+493 LPDHLRTITFPA

>member
-1 MSIDQS
+1 MKQQLWDKTAIIFAVGIFLTFVAFDVIWCMDTTFASFS
-7 KIRNFCIIAHIDHG
+7 FFETYATKIIA
-21 KSTLADRI
+21 TLALA
-29 IEKTGTLTSREMQ
+29 GVYALTRCRWVQIVGMALLDLLLVANLMYFRTYYSAIPASSYLEAGNLADFKASVTDSLRW
-42 AQVLDN
+42 ADIVLP
-48 MDLERE
+48 L
-54 RGITIKSQAVRII
+54 ITIATAVMAFRYKTTKRQPLTAVLKWWAAPLAGFALLLTGVNLCKGGFHKSLRSVR
-67 YQAKDGEEY
+67 QSA
-76 IFNLI
+76 
-81 DTPGHVDF
+81 
-89 NYEVSRSLAACD
+89 
-101 GAILV
+101 
-106 VDAAQGVE
+106 
-114 AQTLANVYLALD
+114 YLC
-126 HDLDVL
+126 
-132 PVINKIDLPSA
+132 SA
-143 RPEEVAQEIE
+143 
-153 DVIGIEAMDAPRI
+153 DAP
-166 SAKTGLNIE
+166 
-175 EVLEQIV
+175 
-182 TKIPAPAGDPK
+182 
-193 APLKALIFDALYD
+193 IFSIFGCIWYD
-206 SYKGVIVFC
+206 
-215 RIKEGTVKV
+215 
-224 GTKIKMMATGAEDL
+224 
-238 VTEVGYFGAGQFI
+238 
-251 PCDELSAGMVG
+251 
-262 YITASI
+262 
-268 KNVKDTRVGDTIT
+268 IT

-401 AMRWLKHSRSYLLTI
+401 AMRGLKHSRSYLLTI

-455 DASFFKQCREKI
+455 DASFFQQCREKI

-493 LPNHLRTITFPA
+493 LPDHLRTITFPA